1 MERIDFAVDHG
12 FAAVGWKVTAKIH
25 SEIDSLCLKRLV
37 SRVSCYCCQRQAF
50 AKTGF
55 GQTKG
60 YRNWCAVLAGIQLQ
74 MLAIGGGIEISTG
87 PHAGRLVVQGY
98 AVKCFHN
105 AAGTCNRSAVADHHP
120 MNGFAGI

>member
-1 MERIDFAVDHG
+1 
-12 FAAVGWKVTAKIH
+12 
-25 SEIDSLCLKRLV
+25 
-37 SRVSCYCCQRQAF
+37 
-50 AKTGF
+50 
-55 GQTKG
+55 
-60 YRNWCAVLAGIQLQ
+60 

>member
-1 MERIDFAVDHG
+1 MP
-12 FAAVGWKVTAKIH
+12 
-25 SEIDSLCLKRLV
+25 
-37 SRVSCYCCQRQAF
+37 RQASVKQKDIAIGVRF
-50 AKTGF
+50 
-55 GQTKG
+55 
-60 YRNWCAVLAGIQLQ
+60 LAGIQLQ